1 MKTIL
6 LITWKLVPHT
16 TTMYSFCLFF
26 WQIIL
31 VNFHS
36 DSLQIQVYLPNK
48 LVVTGT
54 LQHYNLEY
62 NVAVI
67 SVMGFRCLR
76 TAEFNNQVQIE
87 HQREVVAVGRVFES
101 GKLMAT
107 SGIVTGEESKL
118 DCKELMVTTCKI
130 TEVHAFFLLFLP
142 SFEHSS
148 SFCTKIF

>member
-1 MKTIL
+1 
-6 LITWKLVPHT
+6 
-16 TTMYSFCLFF
+16 
-26 WQIIL
+26 L
-31 VNFHS
+31 VNSHS

-76 TAEFNNQVQIE
+76 TAEFHNQVQIE
-87 HQREVVAVGRVFES
+87 PQREVVAVGRVFES

-107 SGIVTGEESKL
+107 SGIVTGKESTL
-118 DCKELMVTTCKI
+118 VC
-130 TEVHAFFLLFLP
+130 LFDDYMN
-142 SFEHSS
+142 E
-148 SFCTKIF
+148 

>member
-1 MKTIL
+1 M
-6 LITWKLVPHT
+6 
-16 TTMYSFCLFF
+16 
-26 WQIIL
+26 
-31 VNFHS
+31 VNSHS

-67 SVMGFRCLR
+67 SVMGFHCLR
-76 TAEFNNQVQIE
+76 TAEFHNQVQIE
-87 HQREVVAVGRVFES
+87 PQREVVAIGRVFES

-107 SGIVTGEESKL
+107 SGIVTGKESTL

-130 TEVHAFFLLFLP
+130 TKVHAFFSPLP
-142 SFEHSS
+142 SLF
-148 SFCTKIF
+148 

>member
-1 MKTIL
+1 
-6 LITWKLVPHT
+6 
-16 TTMYSFCLFF
+16 
-26 WQIIL
+26 
-31 VNFHS
+31 
-36 DSLQIQVYLPNK
+36 VYLPNK

-76 TAEFNNQVQIE
+76 TAEFHNQVQIE
-87 HQREVVAVGRVFES
+87 PQREVVAVGRVFES

-107 SGIVTGEESKL
+107 SGIVTGKESTL

-142 SFEHSS
+142 SFEHSP
-148 SFCTKIF
+148 SFCTKIFFLCVGPCKLYCTAMSSLGYKNLQVYICSGL

>member
-1 MKTIL
+1 
-6 LITWKLVPHT
+6 
-16 TTMYSFCLFF
+16 
-26 WQIIL
+26 
-31 VNFHS
+31 
-36 DSLQIQVYLPNK
+36 VYLPNK

-76 TAEFNNQVQIE
+76 TAEFHNQVQIE
-87 HQREVVAVGRVFES
+87 PQREVVAVGRVFES

-107 SGIVTGEESKL
+107 SGIVTGKEGKL

-130 TEVHAFFLLFLP
+130 TKAGIGGPLIDLDGNFLGMNFYGMKETYFLP
-142 SFEHSS
+142 RNIILGLMKHFEAERWLMSS
-148 SFCTKIF
+148 